1 MTELIELIK
10 DFQPIDQARMTSPEG
25 YLMQDND
32 LRAAANTALVL
43 GKPLLLTGE
52 AGVGK
57 SQFANWLAFELNKQ
71 QPLAWFKFVVKSTTE
86 ARDLFYHYDALARF
100 HEAQVHRTVYQ
111 VDSPNGI
118 QQHSNVQSGFSSHE
132 AHRYI
137 SYNAL
142 GMAILFSMGK
152 SAALNDKLVTA
163 EMQGL
168 QQSLP
173 EQPSRSVVLIDEID
187 KAPRDV
193 PNDILDEIDN
203 QQFTVRELGDLTAK
217 ANPEFRPIIVIT
229 SNSEKDLPK
238 PFLRRCV
245 YYNMRFPDD
254 DELQRIVEQRV
265 GARFANSRGLLGDC
279 LRFFWFLRERAEIR
293 RRPGL
298 AELLDWVHELSETGE
313 RASYGS
319 FTEVRQMPARVMST
333 LLKDPDDQDLLR
345 QSWSNWVA
353 QALANDASAE

>member
-1 MTELIELIK
+1 MSELIELIK
-10 DFQPIDQARMTSPEG
+10 DFQPIDPARMNSPEG

-57 SQFANWLAFELNKQ
+57 SQFANWLAYELNKQ

-100 HEAQVHRTVYQ
+100 HEAQVQRAAYTIESASDSKRDTVDQ
-111 VDSPNGI
+111 NAAT
-118 QQHSNVQSGFSSHE
+118 SNE

-142 GMAILFSMGK
+142 GLAILYSMGRDE
-152 SAALNDKLVTA
+152 ALQRKLVTPD
-163 EMQGL
+163 MQGL
-168 QQSLP
+168 QQPLP

-203 QQFTVRELGDLTAK
+203 QQFSVRELGDLTAQ
-217 ANPEFRPIIVIT
+217 ANPAHRPIIVIT
-229 SNSEKDLPK
+229 SNSERDLPK

-245 YYNMRFPDD
+245 YYNMRFPN
-254 DELQRIVEQRV
+254 ELELRDIVERRV
-265 GARFANSRGLLGDC
+265 GSRFADSPGLLGDC
-279 LRFFWFLRERAEIR
+279 LRFFWFLRERAGVR
-293 RRPGL
+293 RSPGL
-298 AELLDWVHELSETGE
+298 AELLDWVHELASTGE
-313 RASYGS
+313 AVPHGA
-319 FTEVRQMPARVMST
+319 FQAVEQMPARVMST
-333 LLKDPDDQDLLR
+333 LLKDPDDQALLR
-345 QSWSNWVA
+345 QNWSSWVE
-353 QALANDASAE
+353 QALQKDQ